1 MTNGMLFRYSKSQR
15 IPPPPCLR
23 YTSAMGIH
31 WHDVNGIYQ
40 IYPRSFKDT
49 NGDGV
54 GDLAGIIDELDYLKG
69 WPDSLGIDAIWL
81 SPIFTSPMR
90 DFGYDISDYNDID
103 PTFGTLKDFDDL
115 VQRAHE
121 LGIAVMIDFV
131 PNHTSS
137 DHPWFQEALKDPA
150 SDKRDYYIFRSGKDK
165 APPNN
170 WLSVFGGS
178 AWEPTPGSADEY
190 YLHSFLPEQPDL
202 NWANP
207 KVQEEMKAILRFW
220 FDRGVDGIR
229 ADAVRWMGKDLLF
242 RDDEPNPHFM
252 TSGDPYH
259 QLRHTHSR
267 YSTELDKYL
276 RCMTDVAREYDD
288 RIVIFEDH
296 LDDLTPIHDQ
306 IRRIYSID
314 PGIAAPFN
322 FRAMH
327 TPFSARAFEAMV
339 SSYQHDIPSGGRA
352 FYCFSNH
359 DESRLAT
366 RFGEKQARMLSV
378 LQLALPGTPVIYYG
392 QELGMHD
399 SPIPSDRVRDP
410 FELRVPGK
418 GLGRD
423 AQRTPMQWNGSPGAG
438 FTSGDAAW
446 LPIDASYPVVN
457 VANQQADETSSLA
470 LYKRLLHLRS
480 EYPLLRSERYETLFI
495 DDSLYV
501 FRRRDDYEE
510 FIVLLNFGETP
521 REYILDNHMEI
532 LLSAQGV
539 AYDVPF
545 HAIAP
550 FDGVVAR
557 RKRA

>member
-1 MTNGMLFRYSKSQR
+1 MSNSIANL
-15 IPPPPCLR
+15 PADDEW
-23 YTSAMGIH
+23 YTDSMGIR

-49 NGDGV
+49 DGDGV
-54 GDLAGIIDELDYLKG
+54 GDLAGVIEKLSYLKG
-69 WPDSLGIDAIWL
+69 DANSLGIDAIWL

-90 DFGYDISDYNDID
+90 DFGYDISNYTDID
-103 PTFGTLKDFDDL
+103 PTFGTLRDFDDL

-137 DHPWFQEALKDPA
+137 DHPWFQEALKNPA
-150 SDKRDYYIFRSGKDK
+150 SEKRDYYIFRSGKDK

-178 AWEPTPGSADEY
+178 AWELVASSADEY

-207 KVQEEMKAILRFW
+207 KVQEEMKHILRFW

-229 ADAVRWMGKDLLF
+229 ADAVRWMGKDLQF
-242 RDDEPNPHFM
+242 RDDDPNPHFM

-267 YSTELDKYL
+267 YSTELDNYL
-276 RCMTDVAREYDD
+276 RCMTDVAREYDN

-306 IRRIYSID
+306 IRRIYNID

-339 SSYQHDIPSGGRA
+339 SSYQADIPEGGRA

-359 DESRLAT
+359 DESRLVT
-366 RFGEKQARMLSV
+366 RFGERQARMLSV
-378 LQLALPGTPVIYYG
+378 LQLMLPGTPVIYYG
-392 QELGMHD
+392 QEIGMND
-399 SPIPSDRVRDP
+399 SSIPPDRVRDP

-423 AQRTPMQWNGSPGAG
+423 SQRTPMQWDSSKNAG
-438 FTSGDAAW
+438 FTAGDTAW
-446 LPIDASYPVVN
+446 LPVDASYVAIN
-457 VANQQADETSSLA
+457 VADEQAEEASYLN
-470 LYKRLLHLRS
+470 LYKQLLRLRRH
-480 EYPLLRSERYETLFI
+480 YPLLRSERYETLFV

-501 FRRRDDYEE
+501 FRRHDDYEE
-510 FIVLLNFGETP
+510 FIVLLNFGDTP
-521 REYILDNHMEI
+521 REYILTDDMEVV
-532 LLSAQGV
+532 LSAQAVSYDSPLRTV
-539 AYDVPF
+539 APL
-545 HAIAP
+545 
-550 FDGVVAR
+550 DGVIAR
-557 RKRA
+557 RKRN